1 PAYAELEPLV
11 GALAEGLAPALDGP
25 FALFGHSVGALVG
38 FELARELRRRG
49 RPRPSHLLV
58 SGRPAP
64 QLPPRYGPLS
74 QLPDGEFLE
83 QLYRR
88 YGYTPPEDDD
98 QLDELLDVMLP
109 TIRRDV
115 TVSDR
120 YVYADEPPL
129 DCPITVFGG
138 LEDATVTRDELDAWR
153 HQTRG
158 RFETR
163 MLPGGH
169 FYLESDRTFLVR
181 FIADSVRTTLR

>member
-1 PAYAELEPLV
+1 M
-11 GALAEGLAPALDGP
+11 
-25 FALFGHSVGALVG
+25 GALVS

-49 RPRPSHLLV
+49 RPLPCHLLV

-64 QLPPRYGPLS
+64 QLPRRYGPLS
-74 QLPDGEFLE
+74 HLPDADFLE
-83 QLYRR
+83 LLYRR
-88 YGYTPPEDDD
+88 YGYRLPEDDD

-109 TIRRDV
+109 TLRSDV
-115 TVSDR
+115 QVSDA
-120 YVYADEPPL
+120 YVYGDEPPF

-138 LEDATVTRDELDAWR
+138 LEDPTVTRDELEAWR

-169 FYLESDRTFLVR
+169 FYLEMDRLFLVR
-181 FIADSVRTTLR
+181 FVADSLRSTM